1 MLDMFWIEKHF
12 DLLVNV
18 LVQAFVE
25 HSYNDKDDVDD
36 DAEDSAKVSRV
47 SADGIPD
54 NFTQ

>member
-1 MLDMFWIEKHF
+1 MLDIFCIEKHF

-18 LVQAFVE
+18 LVPAFVE

-36 DAEDSAKVSRV
+36 DAEDSAKVSPV